1 MSASDTHTW
10 LARMVVRRV
19 LRLEMILCQWLLKVC
34 CALKF
39 GALTE
44 ALPKLAL
51 EVLGACK
58 KASSKIMHSAGLRIP
73 SDNIL
78 KISKAKDLIKTLFSM
93 QTSGMIQYK
102 ICRVAI
108 ILQKTSEAKQLKCE
122 EELF

>member
-1 MSASDTHTW
+1 MILKGVQNKMSASDTHTW

-58 KASSKIMHSAGLRIP
+58 KASSKIMHSVGLRIP
-73 SDNIL
+73 SDNTL
-78 KISKAKDLIKTLFSM
+78 KISKAKDLIKKFVFYANLWYDSV
-93 QTSGMIQYK
+93 QN
-102 ICRVAI
+102 
-108 ILQKTSEAKQLKCE
+108 LKSSHNPSKD
-122 EELF
+122 